1 MSRTLLPFH
10 SDDISALARSLKG
23 QLANC
28 ESQPSHLE
36 LLNMLARANGYRNFQ
51 HYRASLPAEALLEGH
66 PPAPE
71 PEPVDLARIRLL
83 LRMFDPGGKLAH
95 WPSKRSRQEL
105 CLWVI
110 WSKLPARQ
118 VFAEKEINLLL
129 NDCHLFGDHA
139 LLRRWLCDYGMMT
152 RTRDGREYRRVEKVP
167 PAEAIELIRRLGRV
181 QAGKHSGGQGPAL
194 HGTTK
199 R

>member
-51 HYRASLPAEALLEGH
+51 HYRAQLAARDQLESR

-71 PEPVDLARIRLL
+71 PEPVDYVRVKRL
-83 LRMFDPGGKLAH
+83 LRMFDASGKLAR
-95 WPSKRSRQEL
+95 WPSKRSQQEL

-110 WSKLPARQ
+110 WSKLPGRQ
-118 VFAEKEINLLL
+118 VFTEKEINLLL
-129 NDCHLFGDHA
+129 NDNHLFGDHA
-139 LLRRWLCDYGMMT
+139 LLRRWLCDYGMMS
-152 RTRDGREYRRVEKVP
+152 RTRDGREYRRVEKHP
-167 PAEAIELIRRLGRV
+167 PAEALELIRQLRST
-181 QAGKHSGGQGPAL
+181 QAG
-194 HGTTK
+194 
-199 R
+199 

>member
-36 LLNMLARANGYRNFQ
+36 VLNMLARANGYRNFQ
-51 HYRASLPAEALLEGH
+51 HYRAQLTARDALENR
-66 PPAPE
+66 PPAPQ
-71 PEPVDLARIRLL
+71 PEPVDFVRVKRL
-83 LRMFDPGGKLAH
+83 LRMFDPEGKLAR
-95 WPSKRSRQEL
+95 WPSKRSQQEL

-118 VFAEKEINLLL
+118 VFTEKEINLLL
-129 NDCHLFGDHA
+129 NDNHLFGDHP
-139 LLRRWLCDYGMMT
+139 LLRRWLCDYGMMS
-152 RTRDGREYRRVEKVP
+152 RTRDGREYRRVEKSP
-167 PAEAIELIRRLGRV
+167 PAEALELIRQLRSAQTG
-181 QAGKHSGGQGPAL
+181 
-194 HGTTK
+194 
-199 R
+199 

>member
-36 LLNMLARANGYRNFQ
+36 LLNMLARAIGYRNFQ
-51 HYRASLPAEALLEGH
+51 HYRAELAPRDMPESR

-71 PEPVDLARIRLL
+71 PEPVDLVRVKRV
-83 LRMFDPGGKLAH
+83 LRMFDPEGKLAR
-95 WPSKRSRQEL
+95 WASKRSQQEL

-110 WSKLPARQ
+110 WSKLPAGQ
-118 VFAEKEINLLL
+118 VFTEKEINLVL
-129 NDCHLFGDHA
+129 NDNHLFGDHP
-139 LLRRWLCDYGMMT
+139 LLRRWLCDYGMMS
-152 RTRDGREYRRVEKVP
+152 RTRDGREYRRVEKRP
-167 PAEAIELIRRLGRV
+167 PSEALELIRRL
-181 QAGKHSGGQGPAL
+181 QPAQT
-194 HGTTK
+194 G
-199 R
+199 

>member
-51 HYRASLPAEALLEGH
+51 HYRAQLAAQDLLESP
-66 PPAPE
+66 PPAQE
-71 PEPVDLARIRLL
+71 PEPVDLVRVKRL
-83 LRMFDPGGKLAH
+83 LRMFDSEGKLAR
-95 WPSKRSRQEL
+95 WPSKRSLQEL

-110 WSKLPARQ
+110 WSRLPGRQ
-118 VFAEKEINLLL
+118 ALTEKEINLLL
-129 NDCHLFGDHA
+129 KDNHLFGDHT
-139 LLRRWLCDYGMMT
+139 LLRRWLCDYGMIS
-152 RTRDGREYRRVEKVP
+152 RTRDGREYRRVEKRP
-167 PAEAIELIRRLGRV
+167 PAEALELIRQLR
-181 QAGKHSGGQGPAL
+181 S
-194 HGTTK
+194 
-199 R
+199 

>member
-23 QLANC
+23 QLASC
-28 ESQPSHLE
+28 EPQPSHLE
-36 LLNMLARANGYRNFQ
+36 LLNMLARVSGYRNFQ
-51 HYRASLPAEALLEGH
+51 HYRAQLAARDQMETR

-71 PEPVDLARIRLL
+71 PEAVDFVRVKRL
-83 LRMFDPGGKLAH
+83 LRMFDQGGKLAR

-118 VFAEKEINLLL
+118 VFTEKEMNLLL
-129 NDCHLFGDHA
+129 DDSHLFGDHA
-139 LLRRWLCDYGMMT
+139 LLRRWLCDYGMMS
-152 RTRDGREYRRVEKVP
+152 RTRDGREYRRVEKRP
-167 PAEAIELIRRLGRV
+167 PAEALELIRQLQSAR
-181 QAGKHSGGQGPAL
+181 AG
-194 HGTTK
+194 
-199 R
+199 